1 MKALIQRVT
10 SANVKVN
17 GAITGEIG
25 KGLLVFLAVEKNDT
39 EVCIE
44 KLVHKLVHYRIFSD
58 DENKM
63 NLNIQDI
70 NGDILI
76 VSQFTLAASTE
87 KGLRPSFSDAASPEK
102 AFKYYNYFVDKIR
115 SASIPVSTG
124 IFGED
129 MKVELI
135 NDGPVTF
142 LLNS

>member
-39 EVCIE
+39 ESSIE

>member
-10 SANVKVN
+10 SANVKVD

-39 EVCIE
+39 EVSIE

-115 SASIPVSTG
+115 SASIPVSR
-124 IFGED
+124 E
-129 MKVELI
+129 
-135 NDGPVTF
+135 F
-142 LLNS
+142 LERI

>member
-10 SANVKVN
+10 SANVKVD

-39 EVCIE
+39 EASIE

-115 SASIPVSTG
+115 SASIPISTG

>member
-39 EVCIE
+39 EVSIE

-124 IFGED
+124 IFGKD

>member
-39 EVCIE
+39 EVSIE

-63 NLNIQDI
+63 NLNIQDTK
-70 NGDILI
+70 GDILI

-102 AFKYYNYFVDKIR
+102 AFK
-115 SASIPVSTG
+115 
-124 IFGED
+124 
-129 MKVELI
+129 
-135 NDGPVTF
+135 
-142 LLNS
+142 

>member
-1 MKALIQRVT
+1 MKALIQRVI
-10 SANVKVN
+10 SANVKVD

-39 EVCIE
+39 EASIE

>member
-10 SANVKVN
+10 SANVKVD

-39 EVCIE
+39 EASIE

-63 NLNIQDI
+63 NLNIQDTK
-70 NGDILI
+70 GDILI

-102 AFKYYNYFVDKIR
+102 AFKYYNYFIDKIR

-124 IFGED
+124 IFGKD

>member
-10 SANVKVN
+10 SANVKVD

-39 EVCIE
+39 EASIE

-115 SASIPVSTG
+115 STSIPVSTG

>member
-39 EVCIE
+39 ESSIE

-76 VSQFTLAASTE
+76 VSQFTLAAGTE

>member
-10 SANVKVN
+10 SANVKVD

-39 EVCIE
+39 EASIE

>member
-39 EVCIE
+39 EVSIE

>member
-39 EVCIE
+39 EASIE

-63 NLNIQDI
+63 NLNIQDTK
-70 NGDILI
+70 GDILI

>member
-39 EVCIE
+39 EVSIE

-115 SASIPVSTG
+115 SASIPVYTG

>member
-10 SANVKVN
+10 SANVKVD

-39 EVCIE
+39 EASIE

-63 NLNIQDI
+63 NLNIQDTK
-70 NGDILI
+70 GDILI

-124 IFGED
+124 IFGKD

>member
-10 SANVKVN
+10 SANVKVD

-39 EVCIE
+39 EVSIE

>member
-10 SANVKVN
+10 SANVKVD

-39 EVCIE
+39 EASIE

-63 NLNIQDI
+63 NLNIQDTK
-70 NGDILI
+70 GDILI

-102 AFKYYNYFVDKIR
+102 AFKYYNYFVDKVR
-115 SASIPVSTG
+115 SVSIPVSTG

>member
-39 EVCIE
+39 EVSIE

-63 NLNIQDI
+63 NLNIQDTK
-70 NGDILI
+70 GDILI

>member
-10 SANVKVN
+10 SANVKVD

-39 EVCIE
+39 EASIE

-124 IFGED
+124 IFGKD

>member
-39 EVCIE
+39 EASIE

>member
-10 SANVKVN
+10 SANVKVD

-39 EVCIE
+39 EVSIE

-124 IFGED
+124 IFGKD

>member
-10 SANVKVN
+10 SANVKVD

-39 EVCIE
+39 EASIE

-63 NLNIQDI
+63 NLNIQDTK
-70 NGDILI
+70 GDILI

>member
-39 EVCIE
+39 EASIE

-63 NLNIQDI
+63 NLNIQDTK
-70 NGDILI
+70 GDILI

-102 AFKYYNYFVDKIR
+102 ALKYYNYFVDKIR